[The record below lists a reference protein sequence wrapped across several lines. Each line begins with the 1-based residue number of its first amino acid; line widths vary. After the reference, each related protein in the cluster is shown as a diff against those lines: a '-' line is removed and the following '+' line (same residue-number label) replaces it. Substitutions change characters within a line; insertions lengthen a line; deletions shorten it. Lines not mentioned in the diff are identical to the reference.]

1 MSYVSKLLSM
11 LDKSKGSTINMK
23 SFIEKEQQSFNN
35 LKVPADLP
43 EAGASAERISSVVRS
58 DATTGWIKV
67 SERLPEINIPVLA
80 IIPDVFYPAY
90 AFRAN
95 NADEYMVYY
104 FNGVKRCNTVTH
116 WMPLPEPPK

>member
-1 MSYVSKLLSM
+1 MKKKKIKIVWSCNDHKHHEHKYKFTAYLCGRLQYV
-11 LDKSKGSTINMK
+11 
-23 SFIEKEQQSFNN
+23 FAR
-35 LKVPADLP
+35 LKNGFCV
-43 EAGASAERISSVVRS
+43 SSVVRS

-116 WMPLPEPPK
+116 WMPLPEPPEV